1 MCSILLLLYSRIQGT
16 SDGSPTPNS
25 AAASPNMT
33 VYLNRHTGLD
43 RTCRVKFNMKIG
55 DGDEYRTES
64 GLKDEMSDQ
73 DGKSFGWM
81 PRLVLYI
88 LSLILS
94 KVIFQFFFM
103 NDPNFIVQQ
112 LDQITFSPVVH
123 NTYRLLSVLTVTY
136 QLVRYI
142 KTRGPISSKFPVA
155 LRGNLRGSPFGE

>member
-1 MCSILLLLYSRIQGT
+1 MCSILLLLYSQIQGT

-103 NDPNFIVQQ
+103 NDPNFIVQ
-112 LDQITFSPVVH
+112 
-123 NTYRLLSVLTVTY
+123 
-136 QLVRYI
+136 
-142 KTRGPISSKFPVA
+142 
-155 LRGNLRGSPFGE
+155 

>member
-16 SDGSPTPNS
+16 SDGSTTPNS

-94 KVIFQFFFM
+94 KVIFHFFI
-103 NDPNFIVQQ
+103 NDPNFKLQL

-123 NTYRLLSVLTVTY
+123 ITYRYL
-136 QLVRYI
+136 QLH
-142 KTRGPISSKFPVA
+142 IS
-155 LRGNLRGSPFGE
+155 